1 METKIIRENLADAAE
16 ILRAG
21 GLVGVPTETVYGLAG
36 NGLHEE
42 AVKRIYEV
50 KGRPEVKPL
59 ALMVPDASGIERYCL
74 DVPQAAKALAERFW
88 PGPLSIVLKAKTAL
102 VPEIVRAGGDSVSLR
117 CPDHA
122 LTLEALR
129 LSGIPFAAPSAN
141 PSGSPS
147 PKTADEVL
155 TYFDGKIEAVID
167 GGPCGLGRESTILDM
182 SETPYR
188 VLRQGA
194 LPESEI
200 RAALVDALTLIGI
213 TGPSGAGKTTA
224 LKRLE
229 QQGALVLDCDAVYHE
244 LLENDPALLGELEQ
258 AFPGT
263 VRKGVLDRKALGAIV
278 FADAAK
284 LEALNAITHRAVIH
298 EVERRLADFAMQGGE
313 LAALDAVEL
322 ISSGLGAK
330 CDLTIAVLADE
341 ELRVER
347 IMARDGIDRQ
357 AACRR
362 VRAQKT
368 EDYYRDNCDAV
379 LYNNGGEAAFAREF
393 IYITGGSVAW
403 MN

>member
-1 METKIIRENLADAAE
+1 MKTTIIRDNLDEAAK

-36 NGLHEE
+36 NGLDES

-59 ALMVPDASGIERYCL
+59 ALMVPDAADMERYCL
-74 DVPQAAKALAERFW
+74 DVPAAAKALAERFW
-88 PGPLSIVLKAKTAL
+88 PGPLSIVLKAKTEL

-122 LTLEALR
+122 LTLGALR
-129 LSGIPFAAPSAN
+129 LAGIPFAAPSAN

-155 TYFDGKIEAVID
+155 TYFDGRIEAVID
-167 GGPCGLGRESTILDM
+167 GGPCGLGRESTILDV
-182 SETPYR
+182 SKTPYR
-188 VLRQGA
+188 VLRRGA
-194 LPESEI
+194 LPEAEI

-224 LKRLE
+224 LNLLE
-229 QQGALVLDCDAVYHE
+229 RQGALVLDCDAVYHG
-244 LLENDPALLGELEQ
+244 LLENDPALIAELEQ

-263 VRKGVLDRKALGAIV
+263 VRGGALDRKALGAIV
-278 FADAAK
+278 FADPGK
-284 LEALNAITHRAVIH
+284 LEALNAITHRAIAA
-298 EVERRLADFAMQGGE
+298 EVERRLGDFAMQGGT

-322 ISSGLGAK
+322 LSSGLGAR
-330 CDLTIAVLADE
+330 CDLTVAVLADE
-341 ELRVER
+341 DVRVKR
-347 IMARDGIDRQ
+347 IMARDGIDRE
-357 AACRR
+357 AALRR

-368 EDYYRDNCDAV
+368 EDYYRERCGAV
-379 LYNNGGEAAFAREF
+379 LYNNGDEASFAREF
-393 IYITGGSVAW
+393 KNLLGEWKHG
-403 MN
+403 